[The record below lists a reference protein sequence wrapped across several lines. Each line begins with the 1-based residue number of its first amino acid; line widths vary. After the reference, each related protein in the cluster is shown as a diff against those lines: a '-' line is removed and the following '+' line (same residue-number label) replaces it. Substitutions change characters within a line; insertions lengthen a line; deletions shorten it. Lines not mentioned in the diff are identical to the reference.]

1 MDTLEISHLEIY
13 SLAVEY
19 GQEIWDNVA
28 TWHYFEQK
36 TIGLQLARSADSV
49 SANMAEGI
57 GRYHYKDRLRF
68 FYFSRGSLYE
78 SRDWLGKS
86 IHRRIISPDIGA
98 TLQRDSSI
106 LTIKLNAY
114 IKSIRKI
121 SDNQ

>member
-19 GQEIWDNVA
+19 GHEIWDTVA

-86 IHRRIISPDIGA
+86 IHRGIISPDIGA

>member
-49 SANMAEGI
+49 SANMAEGV

-86 IHRRIISPDIGA
+86 IHRGIISPDIGA

-121 SDNQ
+121 SGNQ